1 MSFGPNSVLPA
12 CLLFKQQACYRSPL
26 CARVQTDWSLEAS
39 QEKTDQLILAER
51 EPPLLAG
58 WTGEM
63 DELILG
69 KRIGQIILF
78 LILGTEISL
87 DKLDLIPS
95 RFSQGEY
102 KLKGKDK
109 NVLIRTS
116 NLKIRKGQLSTFTNT
131 GKRNMQEK
139 SQKLRGHF

>member
-1 MSFGPNSVLPA
+1 M
-12 CLLFKQQACYRSPL
+12 
-26 CARVQTDWSLEAS
+26 EAS

-102 KLKGKDK
+102 KLKGKGKKICRQNIFLK
-109 NVLIRTS
+109 NQKRSAVHFYKYREKKHARKEPEVKRTF
-116 NLKIRKGQLSTFTNT
+116 L
-131 GKRNMQEK
+131 KRNNWGKGYVQ
-139 SQKLRGHF
+139 F